1 MEKIKQLLSK
11 DLNPSELKLVKSFE
25 KCLEFGN
32 LTTRQLFVLNSIYKN
47 YFMDYEKIKKKNFS
61 LENFK

>member
-32 LTTRQLFVLNSIYKN
+32 LTTRQLFVLRIFLWRILN
-47 YFMDYEKIKKKNFS
+47 ER
-61 LENFK
+61 